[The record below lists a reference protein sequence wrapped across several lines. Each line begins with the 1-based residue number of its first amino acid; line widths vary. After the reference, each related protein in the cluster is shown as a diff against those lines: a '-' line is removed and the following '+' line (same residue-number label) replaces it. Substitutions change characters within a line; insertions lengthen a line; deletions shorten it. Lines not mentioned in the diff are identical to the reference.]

1 MRFSGPDLSVAA
13 LALSVLAAGLSACAP
28 RSALVQEPASAAAS
42 EAAGSIVTERPQQ
55 PADGGGGATGSEAD
69 EQLLERSRKL
79 VTRLR
84 ERELSAHAS
93 VRGVVVTLP
102 DGFFEFGSAQ
112 LTAEGKRRIEDLAE
126 VVLREAPTRRVRVEG
141 HTDSIGAELYN
152 QGLSERRADRV
163 AEALVANGV
172 EESSVDRRG
181 YGATFPV
188 APNSNPDGSD
198 NPPGRAR
205 NRRVE
210 VVILD

>member
-1 MRFSGPDLSVAA
+1 MRSSSTGMSVA
-13 LALSVLAAGLSACAP
+13 LAFTVFAAGFCACVP
-28 RSALVQEPASAAAS
+28 RSASVRGSASAGDS
-42 EAAGSIVTERPQQ
+42 KAAGSVATERPQQ
-55 PADGGGGATGSEAD
+55 PAGDGGGVTGSEAD
-69 EQLLERSRKL
+69 EQLLERSREL

-126 VVLREAPTRRVRVEG
+126 VVLREAPTRRIRVEG

-163 AEALVANGV
+163 AEALEADGV

-181 YGATFPV
+181 YGATFPI